1 MELLKGKAWIFPDD
15 VNTDV
20 IFPGRNMSVT
30 DAEETPKYLF
40 ETVYP
45 DFRTKA
51 KAGDIIVAGKY
62 FGCGSSRE
70 QAATAIRYFGIGCV
84 VAESFARIFYRNA
97 INLGL
102 PIAVIPGIGEH
113 VSEGDELEVDL
124 AGGKLVNLTTG
135 KELSFEPLPEFIL
148 NLINQ
153 GGLIPATRK
162 KLGLE

>member
-1 MELLKGKAWIFPDD
+1 MEPVKGKAWIFPDD

-20 IFPGRNMSVT
+20 IFPGRYMSVT

-51 KAGDIIVAGKY
+51 KPGDVIVAGKY

-84 VAESFARIFYRNA
+84 VASSFARIFYRNA

-102 PIAVIPGIGEH
+102 PIAIVPDVRKH

-124 AGGKLVNLTTG
+124 AAGKLTNHTTG
-135 KELSFEPLPEFIL
+135 KELSFEPLPRFIL
-148 NLINQ
+148 DLIGQ

-162 KLGLE
+162 KLGIE

>member
-1 MELLKGKAWIFPDD
+1 MEPVKGKAWIFPDD

-20 IFPGRNMSVT
+20 IFPGRYMSVT
-30 DAEETPKYLF
+30 DAQETPKYLF

-51 KAGDIIVAGKY
+51 KPGDVIVAGKY

-70 QAATAIRYFGIGCV
+70 QAATAIRCFGIACV
-84 VAESFARIFYRNA
+84 VASSFARIFFRNA

-102 PIAVIPGIGEH
+102 PIAIVPDIRKH

-124 AGGKLVNLTTG
+124 AGGKLKNLTTG
-135 KELSFEPLPEFIL
+135 KELEFEPLPEFIL
-148 NLINQ
+148 DLIDQ

-162 KLGLE
+162 KLGIE

>member
-1 MELLKGKAWIFPDD
+1 MDAIKGRCWVFGDD

-20 IFPGRNMSVT
+20 IYPARYLSVT

-45 DFRTKA
+45 DFRKKA
-51 KAGDIIVAGKY
+51 KPGDIIVAGKY

-70 QAATAIRYFGIGCV
+70 QAAAAIRHFGISCV
-84 VAESFARIFYRNA
+84 VASSFARIFYRNA

-102 PIAVIPGIGEH
+102 PIAVVPGITEH

-124 AGGKLVNLTTG
+124 AAGRLKNLTTG
-135 KELSFEPLPEFIL
+135 EELSFEPLPRFIL
-148 NLINQ
+148 ELINQ
-153 GGLIPATRK
+153 GGLIPATRR

>member
-1 MELLKGKAWIFPDD
+1 MEPVKGKVWIFPDD

-20 IFPGRNMSVT
+20 IYPARYLSVT

-45 DFRTKA
+45 DFRQKA
-51 KAGDIIVAGKY
+51 KPGDIIVAGKY

-70 QAATAIRYFGIGCV
+70 QAATAIRYFGISCV
-84 VAESFARIFYRNA
+84 IAESFARIFFRNA

-102 PIAVIPGIGEH
+102 PIAVVPEITEH

-124 AGGKLVNLTTG
+124 VAGKLKNHTTG
-135 KELSFEPLPEFIL
+135 KEVSFEPLPEFIL
-148 NLINQ
+148 DLIDQ

-162 KLGLE
+162 KLGLG

>member
-1 MELLKGKAWIFPDD
+1 MEPVKGKAWIFPDD

-20 IFPGRNMSVT
+20 IYPGRYMSIP

-45 DFRTKA
+45 DFRQKA
-51 KAGDIIVAGKY
+51 KPGDVIVAGKY

-102 PIAVIPGIGEH
+102 PIAVVPGIREH
-113 VSEGDELEVDL
+113 VSEGDEIEVDL
-124 AGGKLVNLTTG
+124 AGGELINHTAG
-135 KELSFEPLPEFIL
+135 KELTFDPLPRFL
-148 NLINQ
+148 LDLIGQ

-162 KLGLE
+162 KLGLM

>member
-1 MELLKGKAWIFPDD
+1 MESLKGKAWIFPDD

-20 IFPGRNMSVT
+20 IFPGRYMSVT

-102 PIAVIPGIGEH
+102 PIAVVPGIGEH

-124 AGGKLVNLTTG
+124 AGGKLTNHTTG
-135 KELSFEPLPEFIL
+135 KELAFEPLPRFIL
-148 NLINQ
+148 DLINQ

-162 KLGLE
+162 KLGIE

>member
-1 MELLKGKAWIFPDD
+1 MEPIKGRAWVFGDD

-20 IFPGRNMSVT
+20 IYPARYLSVT
-30 DAEETPKYLF
+30 DAEETPRYLF

-45 DFRTKA
+45 DFRDKA
-51 KAGDIIVAGKY
+51 KPGDVIVAGKY

-70 QAATAIRYFGIGCV
+70 QAATAIRYFGISCV
-84 VAESFARIFYRNA
+84 IAESFARIFFRNA

-102 PIAVIPGIGEH
+102 PIAIIPDIRKH
-113 VSEGDELEVDL
+113 VSEGDEIEVDL
-124 AGGKLVNLTTG
+124 AGGKLKNLTTG

-148 NLINQ
+148 DLINQ

-162 KLGLE
+162 KLGIE

>member
-1 MELLKGKAWIFPDD
+1 MKSVRGKAWIFPDD

-20 IFPGRNMSVT
+20 IFPGRYMKVT

-45 DFRTKA
+45 NFRTQA
-51 KAGDIIVAGKY
+51 KPGDIIVAGKY

-84 VAESFARIFYRNA
+84 IAESFARIFYRNA

-102 PIAVIPGIGEH
+102 PIAIVPDIRKQ
-113 VSEGDELEVDL
+113 VSGGDDVEVDL
-124 AGGKLVNLTTG
+124 EAGKLINHTTG

-148 NLINQ
+148 DLIAQ
-153 GGLIPATRK
+153 GGLIPATRR
-162 KLGLE
+162 KLGIE

>member
-20 IFPGRNMSVT
+20 IFPGRYMSVT

-102 PIAVIPGIGEH
+102 PIAVVPGIGEH

-124 AGGKLVNLTTG
+124 AGGKLTNHTTG
-135 KELSFEPLPEFIL
+135 KELEFEPLPEFIL
-148 NLINQ
+148 NLIGQ

-162 KLGLE
+162 KLGIE